1 MVFLNPDHP
10 PGDRREGVRTNEEEV
25 SMTIM
30 NAGGISH
37 RLVLPAAGFRRRA
50 SRLRAG
56 VGLAA
61 AAVALSLTPA
71 GVQAQGKWPERPIR
85 LMTPFAP
92 GGGSD
97 ILARAL
103 GPLVSEAIGQSI
115 VVDNRPGG
123 GGTLGAGMAV
133 NAVPDGYTFIL
144 VSGSYG
150 ANAALHNLPYDSVTG
165 ITPIILVGETGLIAT
180 MHPKRPIK
188 SVKDLIA
195 YAKANPGKLNFGS
208 AGVGGLGHL
217 SQELFQLMTK
227 VNITHVPYKGSGP
240 VMNALLAGEVDSSF
254 SSLVPSIPHIK
265 AGRLYP
271 IGITTPKRN
280 PAVPDVPS
288 IGETVPGYSV
298 THWYGIWGP
307 KGIPQPI
314 VKRMNEEFGKVI
326 RSDAISKWLATE
338 GMLAAGG
345 PPEQFR
351 NRIQSDV
358 VQWKRLVKEANIV
371 IKR

>member
-1 MVFLNPDHP
+1 
-10 PGDRREGVRTNEEEV
+10 
-25 SMTIM
+25 MTTM
-30 NAGGISH
+30 Q
-37 RLVLPAAGFRRRA
+37 AAGNSCRSVPAIAKSRRSAPGWRT
-50 SRLRAG
+50 S
-56 VGLAA
+56 VGLTAAALALSLAA
-61 AAVALSLTPA
+61 A
-71 GVQAQGKWPERPIR
+71 GVPAQGRWPERPIR

-92 GGGSD
+92 GGGTD

-103 GPLVSEAIGQSI
+103 GPLVTEAIGQSI

-133 NAVPDGYTFIL
+133 NAAPDGYTFIL

-165 ITPIILVGETGLIAT
+165 ITPIILIGETGLIAT
-180 MHPKRPIK
+180 MHPKTPIK

-195 YAKANPGKLNFGS
+195 YARAHPGKLNFGS

-227 VNITHVPYKGSGP
+227 VSIIHVPYKGSGP
-240 VMNALLAGEVDSSF
+240 VMTALLAGEVHSSF

-307 KGIPQPI
+307 KGIPKDI
-314 VKRMNEEFGKVI
+314 ASRMNREFAKVI
-326 RSDAISKWLATE
+326 HSDAIKKWLATE
-338 GMLAAGG
+338 GMIAAGG
-345 PPEQFR
+345 PPEQFLH
-351 NRIQSDV
+351 RIKVDV
-358 VQWKRLVKEANIV
+358 EQWKKLVKEANIV
-371 IKR
+371 INK